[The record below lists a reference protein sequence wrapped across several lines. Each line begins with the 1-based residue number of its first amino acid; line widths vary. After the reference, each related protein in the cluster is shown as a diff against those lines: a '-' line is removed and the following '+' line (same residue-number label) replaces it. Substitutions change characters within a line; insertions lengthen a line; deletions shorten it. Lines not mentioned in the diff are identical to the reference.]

1 MYLVSH
7 VGGRQGVVVNNV
19 GPGGIRGHLHNLCD
33 MVLEKEDLKKSLKN
47 YYDIDSGVIFK
58 HAFDISYNKLSFWK
72 GMDLLQV
79 RKGIIYRDQIRTFMN
94 DPLKMFLYFFGT
106 NK

>member
-33 MVLEKEDLKKSLKN
+33 QQYGTRERRFKKVSK
-47 YYDIDSGVIFK
+47 
-58 HAFDISYNKLSFWK
+58 KL
-72 GMDLLQV
+72 V
-79 RKGIIYRDQIRTFMN
+79 
-94 DPLKMFLYFFGT
+94 
-106 NK
+106 